1 MLSSMQK
8 AIIQKDLRFFKTTKG
23 NIVSIV
29 IVALMFGVAF
39 PALFIAIMYFTPEDM
54 GDFGDL
60 LGVMPGIVGETDM
73 SLTILSFVL
82 NSIIPA
88 FFLMIPVIATT
99 AMATASFVGEK
110 EKRTLETL
118 LYSPLSLR
126 EIFSSKV
133 LSAFFLSMIATV
145 GTFIAYLLVSQTLIY
160 FMFGSLML
168 PGVNWY
174 ITVFLVAPALTLLAV
189 TITSKISAKAQSME
203 EAFQKAGLITLPIIL
218 LAASQFTGL
227 MMLNAWI
234 LLIIAALL
242 GIVAFVMMKSA
253 VRNYNYEMLLK

>member
-1 MLSSMQK
+1 MLNSMQK

-39 PALFIAIMYFTPEDM
+39 PAMFIGIMYFVPEDM

-60 LGVMPGIVGETDM
+60 LGLMPGAMGETDM
-73 SLTILSFVL
+73 SLAILSFVL
-82 NSIIPA
+82 NNIIPA

-126 EIFSSKV
+126 KIFSSKV
-133 LSAFFLSMIATV
+133 LSAFLLSMISTV

-160 FMFGSLML
+160 FMFGSFML

-203 EAFQKAGLITLPIIL
+203 EAFQKAGLITLPIVL

-234 LLIIAALL
+234 LLVIAALV
-242 GIVAFVMMKSA
+242 GAAAFVMLKSA